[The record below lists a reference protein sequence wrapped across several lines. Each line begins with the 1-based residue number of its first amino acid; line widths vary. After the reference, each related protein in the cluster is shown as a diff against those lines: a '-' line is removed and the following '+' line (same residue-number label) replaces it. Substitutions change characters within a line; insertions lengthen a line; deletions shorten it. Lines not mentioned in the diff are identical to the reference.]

1 MKKIN
6 KNSQFNTFG
15 FTLAELLGVIV
26 LLSLLMLLVFP
37 TIINQMKEGKS
48 QISSAV
54 EQLIFNSAGN
64 YIDGNLNQYPV
75 SSNTTYCFTLQQLVD
90 AGEISQE
97 LLIDENGKLLDLN
110 KKVEVKVEN
119 RQKKYQMNDQCSA

>member
-1 MKKIN
+1 MK
-6 KNSQFNTFG
+6 QFNQNTDFKNRG

-75 SSNTTYCFTLQQLVD
+75 SNNTTYCFTLQQLVD

-97 LLIDENGKLLDLN
+97 ILIDENGKLLDLN
-110 KKVEVKVEN
+110 KKVEVKIEN
-119 RQKKYQMNDQCSA
+119 RQKKYQMNDQCNI